1 MKSRKI
7 VFTGGGSAGH
17 VTVNLA
23 LIPYYQE
30 LGYSVHYIGSRQG
43 IEAELI
49 SKIEGVKYKGIATGK
64 LRRYFSIENAKDSLR
79 VLKGVRE
86 AYQYLKKIKPGVV
99 FSKGGFVSVP
109 VVLAA
114 RILRIPIV
122 IHESDLTP
130 GLANRIA
137 LPWADYVCTTF
148 QEAAAQLRR
157 PNVVH
162 VGAMVRKE
170 LREGDRQRGR
180 SRLGLCDDKPVLFF
194 MGGSLG
200 AKNLNDALYRIIPD
214 LIHDYQIIHICG
226 KGQHR
231 EAPVADGYHVFE
243 YVHDELPDLMAA
255 SDLVIS
261 RAGSNSIFEFLALHK
276 PMLLIPLSDKVSRGD
291 QIINARSFEASGYAS
306 VLLAEDLNAPNL
318 LNAIHELD
326 RNKEKYI
333 QNMLAYHPPDAM
345 KNIIK
350 VIRQAEVK

>member
-1 MKSRKI
+1 MKSKKI
-7 VFTGGGSAGH
+7 VFTGGGSTGH

-30 LGYSVHYIGSRQG
+30 QGYSVHYIGSRQG

-49 SKIEGVKYKGIATGK
+49 GRMEGVKYKGIATGK
-64 LRRYFSIENAKDSLR
+64 LRRYFSVENAKDSLR

-148 QEAAAQLRR
+148 QEAATQLRKS
-157 PNVVH
+157 NVVH
-162 VGAMVRKE
+162 VGAMIRQE
-170 LREGDRQRGR
+170 LREGNRQRGR
-180 SRLGLCDDKPVLFF
+180 SRLGFSDDKPVLLF

-200 AKNLNDALYRIIPD
+200 AKNLNEALYHIIPD
-214 LIHDYQIIHICG
+214 LISDYQIIHICG
-226 KGQHR
+226 KGQQMG
-231 EAPVADGYHVFE
+231 APVTDGYHVFE
-243 YVHDELPDLMAA
+243 YVQEELPDLMAA
-255 SDLVIS
+255 ADLVIS

-291 QIINARSFEASGYAS
+291 QIINARSFEASGYAR
-306 VLLAEDLNAPNL
+306 VLLAEDLTASSL
-318 LNAIHELD
+318 LNAIHDLD
-326 RNKEKYI
+326 RNQEKYI
-333 QNMLAYHPPDAM
+333 QNMRAYRTSDAM
-345 KNIIK
+345 TNIIK
-350 VIRQAEVK
+350 VIQQAEVK